1 MGPPVS
7 VQEAGI
13 AGIDDQ
19 GMIGGS
25 EEAFSCSTLK
35 KLTWPTKVTGSTQIF
50 ENFQGFC
57 ASRVDNK
64 RCLKMVYF
72 SFQKIQEESEE
83 DATVNSNSVTGGE
96 EKFATE
102 MV

>member
-1 MGPPVS
+1 V
-7 VQEAGI
+7 
-13 AGIDDQ
+13 DD
-19 GMIGGS
+19 
-25 EEAFSCSTLK
+25 
-35 KLTWPTKVTGSTQIF
+35 
-50 ENFQGFC
+50 
-57 ASRVDNK
+57 K